1 MSERRCPGPQQAE
14 RFDEEHAERITCEGT
29 ARQYHL
35 SPAHPH
41 LFCGCGN
48 EADACHPGRCCADDD
63 WGQCA
68 NCGRPAPDPEPA
80 AESEL
85 SDGLWPANPTQEV
98 TP

>member
-1 MSERRCPGPQQAE
+1 MSRRCPGPQEAGS
-14 RFDEEHAERITCEGT
+14 FDEDGAVRITCEGT

-48 EADACHPGRCCADDD
+48 EAEACHPGRCCNDDD

-68 NCGRPAPDPEPA
+68 NCGLPPMGPAPTPEI
-80 AESEL
+80 EL
-85 SDGLWPANPTQEV
+85 SQPLWGDS
-98 TP
+98 